1 MTTPHIKQELNNGIA
16 TISFYHPNHNS
27 LPSDLLIEL
36 KQTIENA
43 GKNEDIRVIIL
54 KSAGDKTFC
63 AGASFQELCAIND
76 EEIGAL
82 FFSGF
87 ANVINAIRKC
97 SKIVIGSIQ
106 GKAVGGGVGIAA
118 ATDYCLASKFASI
131 KLSEL
136 TIGIGPF
143 VVAPALERK
152 IGLAAFSQLTLDAT
166 SFYSA
171 EWAHNKGLFSSVHE
185 NNEELDKAVLTLAQ
199 NLANYNP
206 EALTALKQI
215 LWKDTENWD
224 ELLRERAAISGK
236 LVLSAF
242 TKESLKRFKK

>member
-1 MTTPHIKQELNNGIA
+1 MTTPHIKQELKNGIA
-16 TISFYHPNHNS
+16 TISFYHPEQNS
-27 LPSDLLIEL
+27 LPSDLLKKL
-36 KQTIENA
+36 TQTIENA
-43 GKNEDIRVIIL
+43 GKNEDIKVIIL
-54 KSAGDKTFC
+54 KSGGEKTFC

-76 EEIGAL
+76 QTAGKL

-87 ANVINAIRKC
+87 ANVINAMRKC
-97 SKIVIGSIQ
+97 PKIIIGKIQ

-118 ATDYCLASKFASI
+118 ATDYCLASQFASI

-143 VVAPALERK
+143 VVAPAIERK

-166 SFYSA
+166 TFYSA
-171 EWAHNKGLFSSVHE
+171 EWAQNKGLYSSVHE
-185 NNEELDKAVLTLAQ
+185 NNDELDKVVFKLAQ

-224 ELLRERAAISGK
+224 ELLQERAAISGK
-236 LVLSAF
+236 LILSPF
-242 TKESLKRFKK
+242 TKEALKRFQK

>member
-1 MTTPHIKQELNNGIA
+1 MTTPHINQELKNGIA
-16 TISFYHPNHNS
+16 IISFYHPEQNS
-27 LPSDLLIEL
+27 LPSDLLKKL
-36 KQTIENA
+36 TQTIEDA
-43 GKNEDIRVIIL
+43 GKNENIRVVIL
-54 KSAGDKTFC
+54 KSGGDKTFC

-76 EEIGAL
+76 EETGAL

-97 SKIVIGSIQ
+97 SKIVIGSVQ

-118 ATDYCLASKFASI
+118 ATDYCLASQFASI

-143 VVAPALERK
+143 VVAPAIERK

-166 SFYSA
+166 TFYSA
-171 EWAHNKGLFSSVHE
+171 EWAQNKGLYSSVHE
-185 NNEELDKAVLTLAQ
+185 NNDELDKAVFTLAQ
-199 NLANYNP
+199 NLATYNP

-224 ELLRERAAISGK
+224 ELLRERAAVSGK
-236 LVLSAF
+236 LVLSPF
-242 TKESLKRFKK
+242 TKEALKRFQK

>member
-1 MTTPHIKQELNNGIA
+1 MTTPYIKQELNNGIA
-16 TISFYHPNHNS
+16 TISFYHPEQNS
-27 LPSDLLIEL
+27 LPSDLLKKLTQKIED
-36 KQTIENA
+36 A
-43 GKNEDIRVIIL
+43 GKNEEIKVVIL
-54 KSAGDKTFC
+54 KSGGDKTFC

-76 EEIGAL
+76 EETGAL

-97 SKIVIGSIQ
+97 SKIVIGSVQ

-118 ATDYCLASKFASI
+118 ATDYCLASQFASI

-143 VVAPALERK
+143 VVAPAIERK

-171 EWAHNKGLFSSVHE
+171 EWALNKGLYSSVHE
-185 NNEELDKAVLTLAQ
+185 NNGELDKAVFTLAQ

-206 EALTALKQI
+206 KALTALKQI

-224 ELLRERAAISGK
+224 ELLRERAEISGK
-236 LVLSAF
+236 LVLSPF
-242 TKESLKRFKK
+242 TKEALKRFQK

>member
-1 MTTPHIKQELNNGIA
+1 MTTPFIHQDLNNGIA
-16 TISFYHPNHNS
+16 IISFYHPEQNS
-27 LPSDLLIEL
+27 LPSDLLSKLTETIEL
-36 KQTIENA
+36 A
-43 GKNEDIRVIIL
+43 GKNDAIKVIIL
-54 KSAGDKTFC
+54 KSGGEKTFC
-63 AGASFQELCAIND
+63 SGASFQELGAIND
-76 EEIGAL
+76 EETGTL

-97 SKIVIGSIQ
+97 PKVVIGSIQ

-118 ATDYCLASKFASI
+118 ATDYCLASQFASI

-143 VVAPALERK
+143 VVAPAIERK

-166 SFYSA
+166 TFYSA
-171 EWAHNKGLFSSVHE
+171 EWAQNKGLYSSVHE
-185 NNEELDKAVLTLAQ
+185 NNDELDKAVFTLAQ

-206 EALTALKQI
+206 EALIALKQI

-224 ELLRERAAISGK
+224 ELLQERAAISGK
-236 LVLSAF
+236 LVLSPF
-242 TKESLKRFKK
+242 TKEALKRFQK

>member
-1 MTTPHIKQELNNGIA
+1 MTASYIKQDINNGIA
-16 TISFYHPNHNS
+16 TISFYHPDHNS
-27 LPSDLLIEL
+27 LPSDLLITL
-36 KQTIENA
+36 SQTIEKIGNNDA
-43 GKNEDIRVIIL
+43 VKVVIL
-54 KSAGDKTFC
+54 KSDGNKTFC

-76 EEIGAL
+76 EETGVL

-97 SKIVIGSIQ
+97 PKIIIGSVQ
-106 GKAVGGGVGIAA
+106 GRAVGGGVGIVA
-118 ATDYCLASKFASI
+118 ATDYCLASQFASI

-143 VVAPALERK
+143 VVAPAIERK

-166 SFYSA
+166 SFFSA
-171 EWAHNKGLFSSVHE
+171 QWAQNKGLYSSVYE
-185 NNEELDKAVLTLAQ
+185 NNDELDKAVFALAQ

-206 EALTALKQI
+206 EALTALKKI

-224 ELLRERAAISGK
+224 ELLKERAAISGK
-236 LVLSAF
+236 LVLSPF
-242 TKESLKRFKK
+242 TKEALKRFQK